1 VHRKITPLW
10 GEKKV
15 VLRQTPRAVTPF
27 GGLSVFI
34 EFLGKIGFAK
44 QISEHLPVHLSS
56 PNAIDPGQTL
66 TAFLMSVV
74 AGARR
79 FAHTML
85 LRADLALHALLGMK
99 RFPSDDTIRNLFK
112 RFREGLVVQFYEPMW
127 AWQLARLPQRTEGY
141 SLDLDSTVFE
151 RYGRQEGV
159 KKGYNPRKP
168 GRGSHHPLLA
178 VLGEVHFILHGWL
191 RSGNTRADTGVVE
204 FLKEA
209 LAKLS
214 SRQGIRRVRA
224 DSGFFAQELLQYLEG
239 LGLGYIVVAK
249 LTPWLK
255 REAAR
260 VTEWRALDATYAVG
274 EFQLQLLGWDRARR
288 FVVVREEMRESKAS
302 LGRKLIQVPGYT
314 FRIFVTNLPELP
326 EEIWRDYN
334 QRACVEQRIEELKS
348 DLAADDFCLKQ
359 FYATEAAFLSIL
371 MLFNLLGEFQ
381 RASGLSG
388 YRQPASLR
396 VQVFLCGAVLGRAG
410 HRVVIHLSAAWGGL
424 EKRNPLLDRLLQYEI
439 PTSPKLNFQPLAG
452 G

>member
-1 VHRKITPLW
+1 MHRKITPLW

-15 VLRQTPRAVTPF
+15 ILQQTPRAVTPF

-34 EFLGKIGFAK
+34 EFLGKIGFAQ
-44 QISEHLPVHLSS
+44 QISEHIPVHLMS
-56 PNAIDPGQTL
+56 PNAIDPAQTL

-79 FAHTML
+79 FAHTTL
-85 LRADLALHALLGMK
+85 LRADRALHALLGMK
-99 RFPSDDTIRNLFK
+99 RFPTDDTIRNLFK
-112 RFREGLVVQFYEPMW
+112 RFREGLVVQFYEPLW
-127 AWQLARLPQRTEGY
+127 AWQLARLPQRAEGY

-151 RYGRQEGV
+151 RYGKQEGV

-178 VLGEVHFILHGWL
+178 VLGEAHFILHGWL
-191 RSGNTRADTGVVE
+191 RSGNTRSDTGVVE

-209 LAKLS
+209 LAKWGKRECL
-214 SRQGIRRVRA
+214 RRVRA

-260 VTEWRALDATYAVG
+260 VTEWRALDGTYSVG
-274 EFQLQLLGWDRARR
+274 EFQLQLLGWNRARR
-288 FVVVREEMRESKAS
+288 FVVVREEMQESKAS

-314 FRIFVTNLPELP
+314 FRIFVTNLADLP

-348 DLAADDFCLKQ
+348 DLAADAFCLRE
-359 FYATEAAFLSIL
+359 FFATEAAFLSIL

-381 RASGLSG
+381 RATGMSG

-396 VQVFLCGAVLGRAG
+396 VQVFLCGAILGRAG
-410 HRVVIHLSAAWGGL
+410 HRAVIHLSAAWGGL
-424 EKRNPLLDRLLQYEI
+424 EKRNPLLDSLLQYEI
-439 PTSPKLNFQPLAG
+439 PTSPKLDFEPLAG